1 MHKNITL
8 HMRDSLKAEEDLR
21 ELSLL
26 DEVDGI
32 NSLGYNLAQRT
43 IKKVSLIDG
52 WFVDKEKKE
61 ERYNTTRTHL
71 VQNDHRTLRPA
82 SNSVRSHYTHIYFA
96 PKVALNNRA
105 EAEISSIPVTKIR
118 ERPKSSTV
126 YRTPLF
132 SNFQTPTETL
142 KTVKKSHNFLKKNS
156 GRKFSKC
163 RQLKDDKVTVEF
175 FTYPMFDSQFSNP

>member
-32 NSLGYNLAQRT
+32 NSHGYNLPQKT

-52 WFVDKEKKE
+52 WFADKEKKE
-61 ERYNTTRTHL
+61 ERPNTTRTHL

-96 PKVALNNRA
+96 PKVTMNTRTDS
-105 EAEISSIPVTKIR
+105 EIPSIPVDKIR

-132 SNFQTPTETL
+132 GNFQTPTEAL
-142 KTVKKSHNFLKKNS
+142 KTVKKSHDFLKKNS
-156 GRKFSKC
+156 GRKFSKA
-163 RQLKDDKVTVEF
+163 RQ
-175 FTYPMFDSQFSNP
+175 

>member
-32 NSLGYNLAQRT
+32 NSLGYNLAQRA

-61 ERYNTTRTHL
+61 EQLNTTRKRL
-71 VQNDHRTLRPA
+71 VQNDHRTLRPV
-82 SNSVRSHYTHIYFA
+82 SNYVRSHYTHIYFA
-96 PKVALNNRA
+96 PKVAMDN
-105 EAEISSIPVTKIR
+105 
-118 ERPKSSTV
+118 
-126 YRTPLF
+126 
-132 SNFQTPTETL
+132 QT
-142 KTVKKSHNFLKKNS
+142 
-156 GRKFSKC
+156 
-163 RQLKDDKVTVEF
+163 QA
-175 FTYPMFDSQFSNP
+175 